1 MNHLVMKYWLCLLF
15 LSLTLTAC
23 QEDAQVLEKD
33 DASAASL
40 TLTFAVSGEEP
51 GSRGL
56 EDLNDD
62 GTITEAEKNM
72 DGSRMFSL
80 AVFIVDSQNKIVAK
94 KTTLTDGEVSFTQ
107 NNTQATVAFTNLNYG
122 ENYQLLAIAN
132 FGEGA
137 HYQIANNVDA
147 TTLLNGTVSTSSS
160 GYICPNGTPY
170 PLTLKKE
177 IVLQPGV
184 NTISGELVRTFARI
198 RITVRNQSSTN
209 DLQIKSL
216 SFPEQFTFH
225 SANLFGTGGNGLSQP
240 VVFHTGAVNAFTGT
254 SDVPYVIAKNEG
266 EVESATIFDAYLLE
280 SNGGDY
286 TYTLNVSYGDQ
297 DGYQIDNTKV
307 IDQRGDLS
315 SNYSGNQFLI
325 QVYDRNNSYYLYA
338 NSDESLEVKTI
349 SQDNILALS
358 ENELKPYL
366 WTLEQNNSYDYR
378 YYVKSVSTN
387 KYINSNSNS
396 VSLVN
401 KDDYDY
407 FTFSNNGSNGMYMQM
422 YYTTGNYYWKTYYYL
437 YKKGNSISVTST
449 NNSRSSFIFHPV
461 VSASQSLEHTEEIP
475 ITVVDAT
482 TGMANSI
489 TAINRND
496 LINILVNVS
505 YSEEL
510 GEFNFKVTN
519 WDTGGGDVTFD

>member
-1 MNHLVMKYWLCLLF
+1 MKHLVMKYWLCLLF
-15 LSLTLTAC
+15 LSLTLIAC
-23 QEDAQVLEKD
+23 QEDAQVSEKD

-80 AVFIVDSQNKIVAK
+80 AVFIVDSQNEIVAK
-94 KTTLTDGEVSFTQ
+94 KTTLTDGEVSFSQ

-122 ENYQLLAIAN
+122 ETYQLLAIAN

-137 HYQIANNVDA
+137 HYQMADNVDA
-147 TTLLNGTVSTSSS
+147 TTLLNGTVSTTSAS
-160 GYICPNGTPY
+160 GYICSNGSPY

-177 IVLQPGV
+177 IVLQPGA

-216 SFPEQFTFH
+216 SFPEQFTYH
-225 SANLFGTGGNGLSQP
+225 TANLFEAGGNGLSQP
-240 VVFHTGAVNAFTGT
+240 VVSHAGAVNAFTGT
-254 SDVPYVIAKNEG
+254 SDVPFVIGKNEG
-266 EVESATIFDAYLLE
+266 EVKSATIFDAYLLE

-286 TYTLNVSYGDQ
+286 TYILNVSYGDQ
-297 DGYQIDNTKV
+297 ETVRVDENKV
-307 IDQRGDLS
+307 INQRNKLAG
-315 SNYSGNQFLI
+315 NYNGNQFLV
-325 QVYDRNNSYYLYA
+325 QVNNGSNYLYV
-338 NSDESLEVKTI
+338 NNGNIEVSSRTLES
-349 SQDNILALS
+349 ILALS
-358 ENELKPYL
+358 EEERKPYL
-366 WTLEQNNSYDYR
+366 WVLEQYSENNYR

-387 KYINSNSNS
+387 QYINSKSNL
-396 VSLVN
+396 VSLVDREYN
-401 KDDYDY
+401 DY
-407 FTFSNNGSNGMYMQM
+407 FTFSNNGNSAVRMAATFRNNRYLRYANGILQY
-422 YYTTGNYYWKTYYYL
+422 
-437 YKKGNSISVTST
+437 SST
-449 NNSRSSFIFHPV
+449 ASSFIFHPV

-475 ITVVDAT
+475 ITVIDST
-482 TGMANSI
+482 TGMANPI

-496 LINILVNVS
+496 LLNILVNVS

>member
-1 MNHLVMKYWLCLLF
+1 MKHLVMKYWLCLVF

-40 TLTFAVSGEEP
+40 TLTFAVSGEES

-80 AVFIVDSQNKIVAK
+80 AVFIVDSQNEIVAM

-107 NNTQATVAFTNLNYG
+107 NNTQATVVFTNLNYG
-122 ENYQLLAIAN
+122 ETYQLLAIAN

-137 HYQIANNVDA
+137 HYQMADNVDA
-147 TTLLNGTVSTSSS
+147 TTLLNGMVSTTSAS

-177 IVLQPGV
+177 IVLQPGA

-225 SANLFGTGGNGLSQP
+225 TANLFGTGGNGLSQP
-240 VVFHTGAVNAFTGT
+240 VVSHAGAVNAFTGT
-254 SDVPYVIAKNEG
+254 SDAPFVIDKNEG
-266 EVESATIFDAYLLE
+266 AVKSATIFDAYLLE

-286 TYTLNVSYGDQ
+286 TYKLNVSYGDQ
-297 DGYQIDNTKV
+297 EGYRIDGTKV
-307 IDQRGDLS
+307 INQRNRLS
-315 SNYSGNQFLI
+315 SYYNENTFLI
-325 QVYDRNNSYYLYA
+325 QIYNNNNSYYLYA
-338 NSDESLEVKTI
+338 NSDGTIDVKTI
-349 SQDNILALS
+349 SQDKILALS
-358 ENELKPYL
+358 AEDRKPYL
-366 WTLEQNNSYDYR
+366 WMLEENNRDSYR

-396 VSLVN
+396 VSLEN
-401 KDDYDY
+401 KETNDY
-407 FTFSNNGSNGMYMQM
+407 FTFLNHNTYTALRMRTQYNSYRYLRYNNGSLQY
-422 YYTTGNYYWKTYYYL
+422 
-437 YKKGNSISVTST
+437 SST
-449 NNSRSSFIFHPV
+449 ASPIIFHFV
-461 VSASQSLEHTEEIP
+461 ESFSESLEHTEEIP

-482 TGMANSI
+482 TGMADPI

-510 GEFNFKVTN
+510 GEFIFKVTN

>member
-1 MNHLVMKYWLCLLF
+1 MKHLVMKYWLCLLF

-80 AVFIVDSQNKIVAK
+80 AVFIVDSQNEIVAK
-94 KTTLTDGEVSFTQ
+94 KTTLTDGEVSFSQ

-122 ENYQLLAIAN
+122 ETYQLLAIAN

-177 IVLQPGV
+177 IVLQPGA

-216 SFPEQFTFH
+216 SFPEQFTYH
-225 SANLFGTGGNGLSQP
+225 TANLFETGGNGLSQP
-240 VVFHTGAVNAFTGT
+240 VVSHTGAVDAFTGT
-254 SDVPYVIAKNEG
+254 PAAPLVIGKNGG
-266 EVESATIFDAYLLE
+266 EVKSATIFDAYLLE

-286 TYTLNVSYGDQ
+286 TYTLTLGYDDTYSLGNSLTTVSAIAQNKQSY
-297 DGYQIDNTKV
+297 
-307 IDQRGDLS
+307 
-315 SNYSGNQFLI
+315 FLI
-325 QVYDRNNSYYLYA
+325 QNVRSQNYMKAENGVLVQAPLGEIKDFLWKLVEYGNGNNTYHIVNVATGYYIGQPNSGNVPVSEDNDGFYYKFENYSNYVQMGFQGTGLNGTYLNDWEAKKAKIGGWNRNDSGNRFRFHVVNLKEHEETIPLATINPSTQ
-338 NSDESLEVKTI
+338 ES
-349 SQDNILALS
+349 S
-358 ENELKPYL
+358 P
-366 WTLEQNNSYDYR
+366 
-378 YYVKSVSTN
+378 
-387 KYINSNSNS
+387 
-396 VSLVN
+396 
-401 KDDYDY
+401 
-407 FTFSNNGSNGMYMQM
+407 
-422 YYTTGNYYWKTYYYL
+422 
-437 YKKGNSISVTST
+437 
-449 NNSRSSFIFHPV
+449 
-461 VSASQSLEHTEEIP
+461 
-475 ITVVDAT
+475 
-482 TGMANSI
+482 I

-505 YSEEL
+505 YSEKL
-510 GEFNFKVTN
+510 GEFKFEVTN

>member
-1 MNHLVMKYWLCLLF
+1 MKYWLCLLF
-15 LSLTLTAC
+15 TSLTFTAC
-23 QEDAQVLEKD
+23 QEDAQILEKD

-51 GSRGL
+51 DSRGL

-62 GTITEAEKNM
+62 GAITEAEKNM

-80 AVFIVDSQNKIVAK
+80 AVFIVNSQNEIVAK
-94 KTTLTDGEVSFTQ
+94 KTTLTDGEVSFLQ
-107 NNTQATVAFTNLNYG
+107 NNTQATVAFINLNYG
-122 ENYQLLAIAN
+122 ETYQLLAIAN
-132 FGEGA
+132 FGEDA

-147 TTLLNGTVSTSSS
+147 TTLLNGTVSTSSN

-216 SFPEQFTFH
+216 SFPEQFTYH
-225 SANLFGTGGNGLSQP
+225 TANLFGTGGDGLSQP
-240 VVFHTGAVNAFTGT
+240 VVSHTGAVSAFTGT
-254 SDVPYVIAKNEG
+254 SDAPFVIDKNEG
-266 EVESATIFDAYLLE
+266 EVKSATLFDAYLLE

-325 QVYDRNNSYYLYA
+325 QVNNGSNYLYV
-338 NSDESLEVKTI
+338 NNGNIEVSSRTLES
-349 SQDNILALS
+349 ILTLS
-358 ENELKPYL
+358 KDELKPYL
-366 WTLEQNNSYDYR
+366 WTLEQNSVNNYR

-396 VSLVN
+396 VSLVDREN
-401 KDDYDY
+401 NDY
-407 FTFSNNGSNGMYMQM
+407 FTFSNNGNSAVRMAATFRNNRYLRYTNGILQY
-422 YYTTGNYYWKTYYYL
+422 
-437 YKKGNSISVTST
+437 SST
-449 NNSRSSFIFHPV
+449 ASSFIFHPV
-461 VSASQSLEHTEEIP
+461 VSDSQSLEHTEEIP

-482 TGMANSI
+482 TGMANPI

-496 LINILVNVS
+496 LLNILVNVS

-510 GEFNFKVTN
+510 GEFIFKVTN

>member
-107 NNTQATVAFTNLNYG
+107 NNTQATVVFTNLNYG
-122 ENYQLLAIAN
+122 ETYQLLAIAN
-132 FGEGA
+132 FGEDA
-137 HYQIANNVDA
+137 HYQMADNVDA
-147 TTLLNGTVSTSSS
+147 TILLNGTVSTTSAS

-209 DLQIKSL
+209 DLQIKGL
-216 SFPEQFTFH
+216 SFPEQFTYH
-225 SANLFGTGGNGLSQP
+225 TANLFEAGGNGLSQP
-240 VVFHTGAVNAFTGT
+240 VVSHTGAVNAFTGT
-254 SDVPYVIAKNEG
+254 SDAPLVIGKNEG

-280 SNGGDY
+280 SNGGGY
-286 TYTLNVSYGDQ
+286 TYTLNVSYGDS

-325 QVYDRNNSYYLYA
+325 QVYDSRNSYYLYA

-366 WTLEQNNSYDYR
+366 WTLEQNNSNYYR
-378 YYVKSVSTN
+378 YYVKSVSTG
-387 KYINSNSNS
+387 KYINSNTSS

-401 KDDYDY
+401 KETNDYY
-407 FTFSNNGSNGMYMQM
+407 TFSNNMNMQM
-422 YYTTGNYYWKTYYYL
+422 YYRGNNNNRTYYL
-437 YKKGNSISVTST
+437 YKSGSNLSYSRNSS
-449 NNSRSSFIFHPV
+449 SSFVFHPV
-461 VSASQSLEHTEEIP
+461 VPSSMEHTEEIP

-482 TGMANSI
+482 TGMANPI

-510 GEFNFKVTN
+510 GEFIFKVTN